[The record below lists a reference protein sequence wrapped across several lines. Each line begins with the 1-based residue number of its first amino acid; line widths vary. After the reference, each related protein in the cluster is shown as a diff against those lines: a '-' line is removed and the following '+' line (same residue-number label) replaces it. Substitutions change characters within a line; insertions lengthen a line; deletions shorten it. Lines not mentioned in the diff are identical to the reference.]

1 MESISLYYPKK
12 EIHMMDYGIT
22 VHISNIFIH
31 NQKSYVINVCSY
43 KKLEEHYM
51 RILFDIKNRDS
62 IVYSK
67 LLLAL
72 EKFNNSEH
80 NYIVSKKLSERL
92 CRTLGVNK
100 RGRVKL
106 EKHDRELPILYFI
119 FLH

>member
-1 MESISLYYPKK
+1 M
-12 EIHMMDYGIT
+12 
-22 VHISNIFIH
+22 
-31 NQKSYVINVCSY
+31 
-43 KKLEEHYM
+43 EEHYM

-80 NYIVSKKLSERL
+80 NYIVSKRSSERL
-92 CRTLGVNK
+92 CRTLGVNR

-106 EKHDRELPILYFI
+106 EKHDRELPRLYFI
-119 FLH
+119 FLHWQWLCNISFFNLFNSDNTLYFLLTA